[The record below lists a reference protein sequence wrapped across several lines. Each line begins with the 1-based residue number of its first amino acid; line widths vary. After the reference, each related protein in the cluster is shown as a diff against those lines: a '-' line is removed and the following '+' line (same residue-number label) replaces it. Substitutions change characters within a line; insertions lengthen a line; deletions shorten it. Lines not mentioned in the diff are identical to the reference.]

1 MPPEDETFDLRPG
14 EPEDLEGVHEV
25 FVAASGGPGQI
36 PERRSPEQ
44 VRAWVTGLLD
54 LPGRELWVAERDG
67 TLLGFLL
74 LEGEWINLVFV
85 HPGRPARGVG
95 AAFLDLVRALRP
107 EGFGLRVHL
116 ANERARAFYRRQGL
130 VELERT
136 DGRGYAD
143 GEPDLQMAWLGADP
157 TAYLR
162 RRIDAVDD
170 ELAVL
175 LARRTALTAAVQDQ
189 KLAAGDPGGHEGRDP
204 EREAQIVER
213 MARQVPDLDPAQVR
227 RLMHAVI
234 EESLAAWERR
244 QAHQAQQARQASTP

>member
-1 MPPEDETFDLRPG
+1 MPPEGPGEVEFELRPG
-14 EPEDLEGVHEV
+14 GPDDLEAVHEV

-36 PERRSPEQ
+36 PERRTPEQ
-44 VRAWVTGLLD
+44 VRAWILGLLEVH
-54 LPGRELWVAERDG
+54 GRELLVAERDG
-67 TLLGFLL
+67 DLLGFLL

-95 AAFLDLVRALRP
+95 AAFLDLARALCP
-107 EGFGLRVHL
+107 DGFGLRVHL
-116 ANERARAFYRRQGL
+116 SNERARAFYRRQGL

-175 LARRTALTAAVQDQ
+175 LARRDALTAAVQDQ
-189 KLAAGDPGGHEGRDP
+189 KLAAGDPGGHQGRDP
-204 EREAQIVER
+204 EREAQIVAR
-213 MARQVPDLDPAQVR
+213 MLRQVPDLDPAQVR
-227 RLMHAVI
+227 RVVHTVI

-244 QAHQAQQARQASTP
+244 RAATS